1 MSEYEI
7 RWEFDIEDAESPLDA
22 ARRALIVQRDPE
34 SWATVFKV
42 RKKGESE
49 WTTVDPQPFSD
60 DGRCSHLD
68 AVSGFYCSKP
78 EGHVQRE
85 DHVHG
90 YAGVFW

>member
-22 ARRALIVQRDPE
+22 ARRALIVQRDAD
-34 SWATVFKV
+34 SWATVFQV
-42 RKKGESE
+42 RKKGEAE

-60 DGRCSHLD
+60 DERCRHLH
-68 AVSGFYCSKP
+68 AASGSYCLKP
-78 EGHVQRE
+78 EGHVQRG